1 MNRHRRSLGALCGFR
16 RAGAGTG
23 GQSPRGRAGGRDA
36 DHGKETASTPAR
48 LLQEGK
54 VRAIGV
60 SNFDRD
66 QTERFRQVVRVPT
79 MQPPY
84 NLFER
89 DAERDLLPYA
99 KETGLVM
106 LAYGALCRG
115 LLSGRMSEAT
125 AFDGDDLR
133 RVDPKFQQPR
143 FSQYL
148 AAVAALDR
156 YARENFGNSCS
167 RCGGFSTRS
176 RRSRFGAHAGRT
188 SSMQWRRSRAGR
200 STRPRCGKSI
210 VFSRRRLPIRSV

>member
-1 MNRHRRSLGALCGFR
+1 VLC
-16 RAGAGTG
+16 AGTG
-23 GQSPRGRAGGRDA
+23 GQSPRRRAGGRDA
-36 DHGKETASTPAR
+36 DHGKETASTLAR

-60 SNFDRD
+60 SNFDSD
-66 QTERFRQVVRVPT
+66 QTERFRQVVRVRT

-84 NLFER
+84 NLFKR

-148 AAVAALDR
+148 AAVAALDG
-156 YARENFGNSCS
+156 YARENFRKNVLLLAVRWILDKGPTIALLGRSPAGPA
-167 RCGGFSTRS
+167 RCGG
-176 RRSRFGAHAGRT
+176 AGRGLVA
-188 SSMQWRRSRAGR
+188 R
-200 STRPRCGKSI
+200 RPRCGKPI